1 MSDIIQLLPD
11 SIANQIA
18 AGEVIQRPAS
28 VVKELMENSIDAGSS
43 EIVLAIKDAGKV
55 LIQVAD
61 NGIGMSDTDAR
72 MCFERHATS
81 KIKSAN
87 DIFKIKTKGFR
98 GEALASIAAIAHVEL
113 VTRQEDKDI
122 GTRIVLIGSKFKS
135 QTAIQSEVGTKISV
149 KNLFFN
155 VPARRKFLKSDSVEL
170 KHIND
175 EFIRLALAHTDI
187 AFSFYH
193 NGKELYRMPKSN
205 LKARITGLFGR
216 GFESK
221 ILRISEEMEI
231 LKVSGFIGKLEA
243 CRKSRTNQFL
253 FVNNRFIKSSYLNH
267 AIFSTYEEYIE
278 KGVFPVYFLFL
289 EIDPDKIDINI
300 HPTKQEIKFED
311 ERLIYSYLKVAIKHV
326 IGQFTY
332 KPTLDF
338 NDNDFDNFVGSP
350 NRIKEDIESSTSYK
364 NPRITP
370 DRNREDWEKAFE
382 IVGKN
387 DDEVER
393 STSFQE
399 LPSRLNSSEGLL
411 MDNQNTI
418 SEGNVFQLHNSYILK
433 EVKSGFLLI
442 DQKNAHERILYEEY
456 MRNYNFGKNVGM
468 EQLLFPQVLDIDK
481 NKVKFLDSVLD
492 ELSKFGFILEIDES
506 KNICIKAI
514 PSNIINK
521 KSVYLALRDIIE
533 NSNESLE
540 IESLFKEDFA
550 KKLAKLNAR
559 KRDESLTIEEM
570 IYLVENLFN
579 CENPYNTPSGKKC
592 FIKIEMDDI
601 IKRFNQS

>member
-43 EIVLAIKDAGKV
+43 EIVLAIKDSGKV
-55 LIQVAD
+55 LIQVTD

-98 GEALASIAAIAHVEL
+98 GEALASIAAVAHVEL
-113 VTRQEDKDI
+113 VTRQDDRDI
-122 GTRIVLIGSKFKS
+122 GTRIILIGSKFKS
-135 QTAIQSEVGTKISV
+135 QTAVQSEVGTKISV

-193 NGKELYRMPKSN
+193 NGKELYRLQKSN
-205 LKARITGLFGR
+205 LKSRIAGLFGR

-221 ILRISEEMEI
+221 ILPVREEMEI
-231 LKVSGFIGKLEA
+231 LNIFGFIGKLEA
-243 CRKSRTNQFL
+243 CRKSRTNQYI

-326 IGQFTY
+326 IGQFTF
-332 KPTLDF
+332 KPSLDF
-338 NDNDFDNFVGSP
+338 NDNDFDAIVGSSNRGRGNINTSSTYRNPKIEP
-350 NRIKEDIESSTSYK
+350 NRSRD
-364 NPRITP
+364 
-370 DRNREDWEKAFE
+370 DWEKAFE
-382 IVGKN
+382 VVGK
-387 DDEVER
+387 DVDEVKR
-393 STSFQE
+393 STDFQE
-399 LPSRLNSSEGLL
+399 IPSKLNSSKGILL
-411 MDNQNTI
+411 DNQNI
-418 SEGNVFQLHNSYILK
+418 VSERKVFQLNNSYILK
-433 EVKSGFLLI
+433 EVKSGFILI

-456 MRNYNFGKNVGM
+456 IKNYSFGKSVGM
-468 EQLLFPQVLDIDK
+468 EQLLFPKVLDIDK
-481 NKVKFLDSVLD
+481 SKVKFLNSVLD
-492 ELSKFGFILEIDES
+492 ELSKFGFQVEIDKSER
-506 KNICIKAI
+506 ICVIAI
-514 PSNIINK
+514 PNNIIDK
-521 KSVYLALRDIIE
+521 KSVYLALQDIIE
-533 NSNESLE
+533 NSNDSLE
-540 IESLFKEDFA
+540 IESLFKENFA
-550 KKLAKLNAR
+550 KKMAKLNAR

-570 IYLVENLFN
+570 IYLVDHLFK
-579 CENPYNTPSGKKC
+579 CDNPYNTPSGKKC
-592 FIKIEMDDI
+592 FIKIEMEDI
-601 IKRFNQS
+601 AKRFNLS

>member
-43 EIVLAIKDAGKV
+43 EIVLVIKDSGKV

-113 VTRQEDKDI
+113 VTRQEDNEV

-135 QTAIQSEVGTKISV
+135 QTVIQSEVGTKISV

-193 NGKELYRMPKSN
+193 NGKELYRLPKSN
-205 LKARITGLFGR
+205 LKTRITGLFGR

-221 ILRISEEMEI
+221 ILPVSEEMEI

-267 AIFSTYEEYIE
+267 AIYSTYEEYIE

-332 KPTLDF
+332 KPSLDF
-338 NDNDFDNFVGSP
+338 NDKGFDDLVGHSAKSKSNQDLSSSYRNPKIEP
-350 NRIKEDIESSTSYK
+350 NR
-364 NPRITP
+364 
-370 DRNREDWEKAFE
+370 NRDEWEKAFE
-382 IVGKN
+382 IVGK
-387 DDEVER
+387 DDNEVER
-393 STSFQE
+393 SKDIQE
-399 LPSRLNSSEGLL
+399 FPSRLNSSTGMLI
-411 MDNQNTI
+411 DNQDNI
-418 SEGNVFQLHNSYILK
+418 SGGNVFQLHNSYILK
-433 EVKSGFLLI
+433 EVKSGFILI

-456 MRNYNFGKNVGM
+456 MRTYNVGKSVGM
-468 EQLLFPQVLDIDK
+468 EQLLFPKILDIDK
-481 NKVKFLDSVLD
+481 NEVKFLETVLD
-492 ELSKFGFILEIDES
+492 ELSKFGFLLEIDKSER
-506 KNICIKAI
+506 ICVKAI
-514 PSNIINK
+514 PNNIIDK
-521 KSVYLALRDIIE
+521 KSVYLALQDIIE
-533 NSNESLE
+533 NSNDSLE
-540 IESLFKEDFA
+540 IESLFKENFS
-550 KKLAKLNAR
+550 KRLAKLNAR

-570 IYLVENLFN
+570 IYLVDNLFN

-601 IKRFNQS
+601 IRRFNQS

>member
-122 GTRIVLIGSKFKS
+122 GARIVLIGSKFKS
-135 QTAIQSEVGTKISV
+135 QTAVQSEVGTKISV

-175 EFIRLALAHTDI
+175 EFIRLALAHTDV

-193 NGKELYRMPKSN
+193 NGKELYRLSKSN
-205 LKARITGLFGR
+205 LKTRISGLFGR

-221 ILRISEEMEI
+221 ILPISEEMEI

-332 KPTLDF
+332 KPSLDF
-338 NDNDFDNFVGSP
+338 NDNNFDAFVGSP
-350 NRIKEDIESSTSYK
+350 NGSKTNIEPSTPYI
-364 NPRITP
+364 NPRIAP
-370 DRNREDWEKAFE
+370 NRNEWEKAFE
-382 IVGKN
+382 IVGK
-387 DDEVER
+387 DAEEVER
-393 STSFQE
+393 STDFQE
-399 LPSRLNSSEGLL
+399 LPSRLNSSKGLL
-411 MDNQNTI
+411 LDNQDTF

-433 EVKSGFLLI
+433 EVKSGFILI

-456 MRNYNFGKNVGM
+456 LKSYNFGKGVGM
-468 EQLLFPQVLDIDK
+468 EQLLFPKVLDIDK
-481 NKVKFLDSVLD
+481 NEVKFIDSVLD
-492 ELSKFGFILEIDES
+492 ELSKFGFILELDES
-506 KNICIKAI
+506 KRICVKAM
-514 PSNIINK
+514 PSNIIDK
-521 KSVYLALRDIIE
+521 KSVYLALQDIIE
-533 NSNESLE
+533 NSNDSLE
-540 IESLFKEDFA
+540 IESLFREDFA
-550 KKLAKLNAR
+550 KRLAKLNAR
-559 KRDESLTIEEM
+559 RRDESLTIEEM
-570 IYLVENLFN
+570 IYLVDNLFN

-601 IKRFNQS
+601 VRRFNQT

>member
-43 EIVLAIKDAGKV
+43 EIVLAIKDSGKV
-55 LIQVAD
+55 LIQVTD

-98 GEALASIAAIAHVEL
+98 GEALASIAAVAHVEL
-113 VTRQEDKDI
+113 VTRQDDRDI
-122 GTRIVLIGSKFKS
+122 GTRIILIGSKFKS
-135 QTAIQSEVGTKISV
+135 QTAVQSEVGTKISV

-193 NGKELYRMPKSN
+193 NGKELYRLQKSN
-205 LKARITGLFGR
+205 LKSRIAGLFGR

-221 ILRISEEMEI
+221 ILPVREEMEI
-231 LKVSGFIGKLEA
+231 LNIFGFIGKLEA
-243 CRKSRTNQFL
+243 CRKSRTNQYI

-326 IGQFTY
+326 IGQFTF
-332 KPTLDF
+332 KPSLDF
-338 NDNDFDNFVGSP
+338 NDNDFDAIVGSSNRGRGNINTSSTYRNPKIEP
-350 NRIKEDIESSTSYK
+350 NRSRD
-364 NPRITP
+364 
-370 DRNREDWEKAFE
+370 DWEKAFE
-382 IVGKN
+382 VVGK
-387 DDEVER
+387 DVDEVKR
-393 STSFQE
+393 STNFQ
-399 LPSRLNSSEGLL
+399 
-411 MDNQNTI
+411 
-418 SEGNVFQLHNSYILK
+418 
-433 EVKSGFLLI
+433 
-442 DQKNAHERILYEEY
+442 
-456 MRNYNFGKNVGM
+456 
-468 EQLLFPQVLDIDK
+468 
-481 NKVKFLDSVLD
+481 
-492 ELSKFGFILEIDES
+492 
-506 KNICIKAI
+506 
-514 PSNIINK
+514 
-521 KSVYLALRDIIE
+521 
-533 NSNESLE
+533 
-540 IESLFKEDFA
+540 
-550 KKLAKLNAR
+550 
-559 KRDESLTIEEM
+559 
-570 IYLVENLFN
+570 
-579 CENPYNTPSGKKC
+579 
-592 FIKIEMDDI
+592 
-601 IKRFNQS
+601 